1 MANHNYY
8 FTPEVESA
16 LNELRIDSIRENK
29 EMSEQQV
36 VIECILEK
44 FSRKHGSKNAPL
56 IEENDADDERCE
68 NTINNSESWT
78 VKDAMSFI
86 DEQMKRKNSSSIIYN
101 AVKYNEIKFFY
112 IGKRYYFN
120 PQDVKKW
127 LNNHRNHKV
136 YKTDKATLPPPI
148 QKKKLKKRVYTEEQ
162 LEKMRERATHARTFI
177 GKPKQETT
185 QCVTN

>member
-8 FTPEVESA
+8 FTPEVESV

-56 IEENDADDERCE
+56 VEENDADEERCE
-68 NTINNSESWT
+68 SVVNNSECWT
-78 VKDAMSFI
+78 VKDAMSYI
-86 DEQMKRKNSSSIIYN
+86 NKQTKRKNSNSIIYN
-101 AVKYNEIKFFY
+101 AANNHEIKFFH

-127 LNNHRNHKV
+127 LDNHTNHKV
-136 YKTDKATLPPPI
+136 YKTDKATPPPHSEE
-148 QKKKLKKRVYTEEQ
+148 RTEKAS
-162 LEKMRERATHARTFI
+162 LYGRAA
-177 GKPKQETT
+177 
-185 QCVTN
+185 